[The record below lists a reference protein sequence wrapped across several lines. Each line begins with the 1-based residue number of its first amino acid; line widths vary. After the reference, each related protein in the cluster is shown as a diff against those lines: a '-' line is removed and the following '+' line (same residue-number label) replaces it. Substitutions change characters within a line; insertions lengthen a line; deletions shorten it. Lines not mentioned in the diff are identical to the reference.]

1 MYSYY
6 HFIHPVF
13 PFLPHDR
20 SRLHSNLA
28 SVSTITRVAFFA
40 ALNQVSNPGRFNPVP
55 SKRNDN
61 PHREPANLVA
71 DFQYEY
77 GAPQAAA
84 EKLVVL
90 QTVLLMIL
98 ATDMSGPT
106 VSCYR
111 GWYTQAYGA
120 AAFSFGHLRRVRETS
135 KLLNRDNDEHHL
147 VARRAWL
154 TFVTLEHWHAAGT
167 ASPSL
172 CPDELT
178 ELVTD
183 DRVLL
188 GELGY
193 FLLRRSSSLHIQGPS
208 NNTNQSQ
215 VHPSCSLTS

>member
-40 ALNQVSNPGRFNPVP
+40 ALNQVANPGRFNPVP
-55 SKRNDN
+55 SKRNET

-71 DFQYEY
+71 DLQHEHS
-77 GAPQAAA
+77 ASQAVA
-84 EKLVVL
+84 EKLVVI
-90 QTVLLMIL
+90 QTILLMIL
-98 ATDMSGPT
+98 ATDMSGPII
-106 VSCYR
+106 SCYR

-120 AAFSFGHLRRVRETS
+120 AAFLFGHLRRIRETG
-135 KLLNRDNDEHHL
+135 KRLNRDNDEHHL
-147 VARRAWL
+147 IARRAWL
-154 TFVTLEHWHAAGT
+154 TFVTLEHWNAAGT

-178 ELVTD
+178 ELVAD
-183 DRVLL
+183 DRVLF

-193 FLLRRSSSLHIQGPS
+193 FLLRRYPFLPI
-208 NNTNQSQ
+208 
-215 VHPSCSLTS
+215 

>member
-1 MYSYY
+1 
-6 HFIHPVF
+6 
-13 PFLPHDR
+13 
-20 SRLHSNLA
+20 
-28 SVSTITRVAFFA
+28 VAFFA
-40 ALNQVSNPGRFNPVP
+40 ALNQVANPGRFNPVP

-61 PHREPANLVA
+61 PYREPANLVA
-71 DFQYEY
+71 DLQHEHS
-77 GAPQAAA
+77 AIQAAA

-106 VSCYR
+106 VSCHR

-120 AAFSFGHLRRVRETS
+120 AAFFFGHLRRIRETG
-135 KLLNRDNDEHHL
+135 KLLNRGRDEHHL

-167 ASPSL
+167 AFPSL

-178 ELVTD
+178 DLVAD

-193 FLLRRSSSLHIQGPS
+193 FLLRRY
-208 NNTNQSQ
+208 
-215 VHPSCSLTS
+215 PSCAHLGYPKQD